1 MGEQRNI
8 ARAAGL
14 MSAATMISRVLGY
27 VRDMVIAFY
36 LGATQI
42 SDAFFL
48 AFRIPN
54 LLRELFAEGSTAS
67 AVIPVLTEY
76 EGTDRAEA
84 ARLVRIAFGF
94 VVVVSGAVTVLGVVF
109 APQIVSVIG
118 SGFTSEA
125 QISLT
130 VTLTRMMFPFL
141 FFISLASVA
150 MGALNTRRVF
160 FVPAVAPA
168 FLNICIIAMTFTIA
182 VQYGRPVMGAA
193 LGVSLGGLVQF
204 LVQVPLM
211 KRHGYRLMPLIN
223 FNHPGL
229 RKILKLVLP
238 MTFTISVSQIYV
250 LVASIIATY
259 LPEGSITYLFYSMRL
274 IHFPIGVF
282 GVAMGMAVLPSL
294 SAHAHRGDIMS
305 VKEDFSFSLRLLFFI
320 TVPAMAGLI
329 ALREPIINLL
339 FQHGNVWDY
348 TATKK
353 TGQALLFYS
362 LGIWAVVGVRVM
374 TSTFYSLQNT
384 KTPMKVAA
392 LGLAVNIV
400 LCLALRGSRHAE
412 LHHPLPASEKTPRRF
427 PGPRDRSLVPACSGG
442 FGRHGCVLCPCAS
455 RRALAKCREL
465 RSEGR
470 MARRHH
476 SSSDW
481 RLRGCLCPSSHRR
494 AFLCGKVTE
503 NTRTEGD
510 GGCWLRLCP
519 WASLRQTVTLS

>member
-1 MGEQRNI
+1 MGEKRNI

-400 LCLALRGSRHAE
+400 LCLALMGPMLHNGLALAHAAAATLNFTILFLLLRRH
-412 LHHPLPASEKTPRRF
+412 L
-427 PGPRDRSLVPACSGG
+427 GG
-442 FGRHGCVLCPCAS
+442 FPAREIVRSFLRAAAASAVMGVFCA
-455 RRALAKCREL
+455 LV
-465 RSEGR
+465 
-470 MARRHH
+470 
-476 SSSDW
+476 
-481 RLRGCLCPSSHRR
+481 LRGEHWQSAGNSGLKAAWLAGTIVLAIGVYAGVS
-494 AFLCGKVTE
+494 ALL
-503 NTRTEGD
+503 RTEELSFVVKLLKTRGRKETGD
-510 GGCWLRLCP
+510 AG
-519 WASLRQTVTLS
+519 

>member
-294 SAHAHRGDIMS
+294 SAHAHRGDLMS

-374 TSTFYSLQNT
+374 TSTFYSLQALMG
-384 KTPMKVAA
+384 PM
-392 LGLAVNIV
+392 LHNGLALAHAAAATLNFTILFLLLRRHLGGFPAREIVRSFLRAAAASAVMGVFCALVLRGEHWQSAGNSGLKAAWLAGTIV
-400 LCLALRGSRHAE
+400 LAIGVYAGVSAL
-412 LHHPLPASEKTPRRF
+412 L
-427 PGPRDRSLVPACSGG
+427 
-442 FGRHGCVLCPCAS
+442 
-455 RRALAKCREL
+455 
-465 RSEGR
+465 
-470 MARRHH
+470 
-476 SSSDW
+476 
-481 RLRGCLCPSSHRR
+481 
-494 AFLCGKVTE
+494 
-503 NTRTEGD
+503 RTEELSFVVKLLKTRGRKETGD
-510 GGCWLRLCP
+510 AG
-519 WASLRQTVTLS
+519 

>member
-353 TGQALLFYS
+353 TGQALL
-362 LGIWAVVGVRVM
+362 
-374 TSTFYSLQNT
+374 
-384 KTPMKVAA
+384 
-392 LGLAVNIV
+392 
-400 LCLALRGSRHAE
+400 LR
-412 LHHPLPASEKTPRRF
+412 
-427 PGPRDRSLVPACSGG
+427 
-442 FGRHGCVLCPCAS
+442 
-455 RRALAKCREL
+455 
-465 RSEGR
+465 
-470 MARRHH
+470 
-476 SSSDW
+476 
-481 RLRGCLCPSSHRR
+481 HR
-494 AFLCGKVTE
+494 
-503 NTRTEGD
+503 
-510 GGCWLRLCP
+510 
-519 WASLRQTVTLS
+519 